1 VEVVKLVVRL
11 LLRTDRLRMAEAV
24 LSHAIPHTDALG
36 PADRARAWAVRA
48 EVAHYRA
55 TRGATPEPP
64 ASPVAGGGGRPGRRS
79 GIATAFSRGA
89 AREPAPAKVLTPRA
103 LAAADPAGA
112 AAGASG
118 PSDAPSDKAPAVPTR
133 SVSHDLDRPLALLSL
148 DQPPPTSTTSGSD
161 SAAPAPRPLGPPSGG
176 GRTTAPPRLA
186 RFAPSPLVATV
197 SATARHLRTVSDQL
211 GLSTPAA
218 PPSPVVDGPGV
229 RSADDGVSAPQ
240 AYRRAQRAYEATGD
254 RLRAARCQL
263 AAATAALDPL
273 LRQWLAAARSAG
285 STLVLSEAPAAPIA
299 VSVCP
304 GPMAVRFSLVRRHE
318 DANPPFRQGLGVRG
332 CAYGR
337 VPASRT

>member
-36 PADRARAWAVRA
+36 PADRARAWALRA
-48 EVAHYRA
+48 EIAQYRA

-64 ASPVAGGGGRPGRRS
+64 ASPVAGSGRPGRRS

-89 AREPAPAKVLTPRA
+89 AREPAPLKVLTPRA
-103 LAAADPAGA
+103 LAAADPAA
-112 AAGASG
+112 AGTPAGASG
-118 PSDAPSDKAPAVPTR
+118 PSDVPTDKTPTAPTR

-148 DQPPPTSTTSGSD
+148 DQPAPITTASGSGGG
-161 SAAPAPRPLGPPSGG
+161 AAARHLGSLSGG

-218 PPSPVVDGPGV
+218 PPSPVVDGPGT
-229 RSADDGVSAPQ
+229 RSPDDGVPAPQ

-285 STLVLSEAPAAPIA
+285 SALVLSEAPTAPIS
-299 VSVCP
+299 VSVRH
-304 GPMAVRFSLVRRHE
+304 GPIVLFFGQAAQRH
-318 DANPPFRQGLGVRG
+318 
-332 CAYGR
+332 
-337 VPASRT
+337 